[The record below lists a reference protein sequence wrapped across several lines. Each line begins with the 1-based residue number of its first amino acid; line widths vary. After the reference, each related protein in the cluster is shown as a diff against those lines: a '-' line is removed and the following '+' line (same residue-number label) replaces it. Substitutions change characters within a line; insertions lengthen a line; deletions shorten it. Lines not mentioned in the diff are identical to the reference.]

1 MNKNIDD
8 LDLYIKKC
16 YDLTVIPDNIF
27 NEAYKNLKTKHN
39 KKRNKKNI
47 YIGIAASISFILIT
61 FSIIKLRYYIKSNN
75 INSKINIEQANNSEN
90 NELNNNIDSN
100 VNLRASIDI
109 TPAEG
114 IHSYMYFG
122 EVEYVLVVRLDKI
135 LGSTCYIEDR
145 DKYSYPITKVKATV
159 LKDFRGNY
167 NEKEVEFY
175 IFGGKIPLS
184 IYINL
189 MDEEDKKRYN
199 ITNLTQEEINNT
211 DANVNLM
218 WVQNQAEAI
227 VGKTYIVSLNYDETR
242 YKSLRILPRLE
253 EYNFKFYNL
262 ENNTYQDYT
271 GEWKEVDL
279 NNHKFYGI
287 YDYNLKKWVR
297 TELE

>member
-1 MNKNIDD
+1 
-8 LDLYIKKC
+8 
-16 YDLTVIPDNIF
+16 
-27 NEAYKNLKTKHN
+27 
-39 KKRNKKNI
+39 
-47 YIGIAASISFILIT
+47 
-61 FSIIKLRYYIKSNN
+61 
-75 INSKINIEQANNSEN
+75 
-90 NELNNNIDSN
+90 
-100 VNLRASIDI
+100 
-109 TPAEG
+109 
-114 IHSYMYFG
+114 MYFG

-184 IYINL
+184 LYINL

-227 VGKTYIVSLNYDETR
+227 VGKTYIASLNYDETR

-279 NNHKFYGI
+279 NNHEFYGI